1 MDPIFDNPKD
11 YVAERS
17 IRMCEQQLENFP
29 FTEPLDAYQ
38 IQRLTEIEDA
48 MLWCSTDKYDLED
61 RISAIQEE
69 IQPWLLKKYEL
80 VEAAKKAAKRSNN
93 DHAEEAVGAGKTT
106 AETHGQAAGDYSSQ
120 KSDVSAGAGLN
131 YGIKEKADDM
141 AEWSAQ
147 GRRQSL
153 AAKREELLGEAQSL
167 RRRGVVPDS
176 VEGVER
182 LLQSQRETHEE
193 LTSELSKMSGAL
205 KANSMAFG
213 SLVERDKELVE
224 ETSEMLGR
232 SASGVGTQ
240 GARLNKYR
248 KRAWGTTGMTWLAV
262 LVVVAVFFMLV
273 LFMRVAPKRY

>member
-1 MDPIFDNPKD
+1 MSTVTQTDDRYI
-11 YVAERS
+11 ERF
-17 IRMCEQQLENFP
+17 ITVCEKQLKNCP
-29 FTEPLDAYQ
+29 FKEPLDAYQ
-38 IQRLTEIEDA
+38 IQQLTNIEY
-48 MLWCSTDKYDLED
+48 MLSTNKPQGYDLKR
-61 RISAIQEE
+61 RISAITDE
-69 IQPWLLKKYEL
+69 ISPWLARRDEFVTKAKDAATNNNYGHVGAMAAT
-80 VEAAKKAAKRSNN
+80 VEAHGEAAGEYAEEKKDEFADVRMNN
-93 DHAEEAVGAGKTT
+93 D
-106 AETHGQAAGDYSSQ
+106 
-120 KSDVSAGAGLN
+120 
-131 YGIKEKADDM
+131 IEKIDDM
-141 AEWSAQ
+141 PEWSAR
-147 GRRQSL
+147 GRRESL

-182 LLQSQRETHEE
+182 LLKSQRETHED
-193 LTSELSKMSGAL
+193 LTSELAKMSGVL
-205 KANSMAFG
+205 KTNSMAFG

-240 GARLNKYR
+240 GMRLNKYR